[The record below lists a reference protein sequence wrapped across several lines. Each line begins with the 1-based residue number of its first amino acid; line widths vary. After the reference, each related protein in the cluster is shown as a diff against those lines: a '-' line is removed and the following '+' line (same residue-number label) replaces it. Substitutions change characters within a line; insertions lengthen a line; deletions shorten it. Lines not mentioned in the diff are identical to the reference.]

1 MSSPIRLFRRRQICE
16 SPVCHSSST
25 SMFLRK
31 KNEWERELHLD
42 VPSPEKHSNHALK
55 ASFLTP
61 SPSFCALFFPPQ
73 KYINWVEL
81 YYSESQANNAKY
93 IPLDRPH
100 TGMFDDKQMLLW
112 QLVAWHTHQ
121 ISLLKKLFT
130 HSHQIINTDCWNM
143 SLKQNKQR
151 HSRDQSLGF
160 PLQHLWF
167 TAKQVRASW

>member
-16 SPVCHSSST
+16 SPVHLSSST
-25 SMFLRK
+25 FLRK
-31 KNEWERELHLD
+31 ENKWERELLLD
-42 VPSPEKHSNHALK
+42 VPSPEKHTNPALK
-55 ASFLTP
+55 SSFLTP
-61 SPSFCALFFPPQ
+61 SSLYLLSLLHSTTLFI
-73 KYINWVEL
+73 YWVEL